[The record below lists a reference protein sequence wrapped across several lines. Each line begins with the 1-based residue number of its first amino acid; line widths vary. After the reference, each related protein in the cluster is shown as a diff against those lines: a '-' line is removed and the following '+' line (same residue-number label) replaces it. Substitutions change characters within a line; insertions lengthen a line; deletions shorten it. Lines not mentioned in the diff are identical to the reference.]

1 MATLPQWWPRANKS
15 AARPRTPR
23 LPAALRGAD
32 AVDGRC
38 GRRGDDH
45 RLLRVQLFGKNNYA
59 DALEQS
65 VTAHTHGAHL
75 VTRWRAFMA
84 ATRIIHAAGAFLT
97 VNCSYKRGSHKQ
109 AAADGLVFVQFPSAA
124 PRDYL
129 DVPSAIHG

>member
-1 MATLPQWWPRANKS
+1 MVRLRRLSARPRAQPATSRLSPEVRRMATLPQWWPRANKS

-97 VNCSYKRGSHKQ
+97 VNF
-109 AAADGLVFVQFPSAA
+109 L
-124 PRDYL
+124 
-129 DVPSAIHG
+129 